1 MKKVFGLLL
10 AALLVLTSCS
20 SQKTADNNHLKI
32 VTTIFPEYDW
42 VKRLTKGNE
51 EVDVSFLLDSGVD
64 LHSYQPSAKDMLAI
78 ADCDV
83 FIYVGGE
90 SDRWVKDA
98 LEDSGHKNR
107 IVINLLEALGD
118 RAKEEEEVEGME
130 VHEEEEEAAY
140 DEHIW
145 LSLKNASY
153 LCEVITDQLVLS
165 DKQNAAL
172 YQDNLADYQK
182 ELKDLD
188 QQYTQVIKKAQYH
201 TLLFGDRFPFRYLVD
216 DYHLDY
222 YAAFNGC
229 SAETEASFE
238 TITFLAHKLDELKL
252 PAVMTIDGSDT
263 RIAETI
269 IQNTKQKDQ
278 KVLQLHSMQ
287 SVHGEDLKNK
297 VDYLSI
303 MKDNLDVL
311 KQALN

>member
-10 AALLVLTSCS
+10 AALLVLTGCS

-188 QQYTQVIKKAQYH
+188 QQYTQVIKKAKYH